1 MDVFTRFVQ
10 ENVDQVQTSKSERV
24 VILPKELEKS
34 FEHYCRKRNLS
45 FNEAVVK
52 LIEAAC
58 KSDQKKKPDHQAEE
72 KEPDATL
79 FMNDAF

>member
-52 LIEAAC
+52 LLEAAC
-58 KSDQKKKPDHQAEE
+58 KSDQKEKPDHRMED
-72 KEPDATL
+72 KEPNPAL